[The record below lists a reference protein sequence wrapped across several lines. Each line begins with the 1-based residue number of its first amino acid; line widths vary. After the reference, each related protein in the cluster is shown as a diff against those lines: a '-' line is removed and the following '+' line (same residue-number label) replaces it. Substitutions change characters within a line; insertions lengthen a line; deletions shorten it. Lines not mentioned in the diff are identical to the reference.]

1 MCGIAGMIDWRRAS
15 SASALRTIGLSMNEA
30 LRHRGPDGE
39 GIWVD
44 AETGIVLA
52 HRRLAVI
59 DLSPGGFQPMHS
71 HDGRYVIT
79 FNGEIYNFG
88 YMRDELAAAGRLMR
102 TNLDTEVLLEAC
114 ALWGI
119 EKAVERTIGMFAFAL
134 WDCHSRTL
142 HLARDRLGV
151 KPLYYEVTSE
161 RVLFASQLKAF
172 RALPTWKPTIDEDSV
187 VAFLRCAYIPN
198 RAPFI
203 ARQPNLCQATYSR
216 CKRDARVRCFW
227 NARAIAASSTARNE
241 ARRE

>member
-79 FNGEIYNFG
+79 FNGEIYNFR

-102 TNLDTEVLLEAC
+102 TDFRY
-114 ALWGI
+114 G
-119 EKAVERTIGMFAFAL
+119 G
-134 WDCHSRTL
+134 
-142 HLARDRLGV
+142 LAG
-151 KPLYYEVTSE
+151 SM
-161 RVLFASQLKAF
+161 RVMG
-172 RALPTWKPTIDEDSV
+172 D
-187 VAFLRCAYIPN
+187 
-198 RAPFI
+198 
-203 ARQPNLCQATYSR
+203 
-216 CKRDARVRCFW
+216 
-227 NARAIAASSTARNE
+227 
-241 ARRE
+241 